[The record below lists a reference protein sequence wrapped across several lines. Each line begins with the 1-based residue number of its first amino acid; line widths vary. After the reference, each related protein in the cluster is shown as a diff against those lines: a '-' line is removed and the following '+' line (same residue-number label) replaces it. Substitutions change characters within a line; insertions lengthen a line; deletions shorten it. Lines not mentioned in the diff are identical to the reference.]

1 MKVFVIG
8 AAACDKI
15 LHVDEFFEAKA
26 QNIYPKS
33 INYSL
38 GSTGIGK
45 VIPLKKLGL
54 EVSFH
59 AMIGEDSCG
68 IDIKKRMSEEDIDFI
83 YDIDP
88 KGSLK
93 HINIMNDHGD
103 RISIYENYQTFE
115 PECDELQV
123 TAKIKEADLV
133 VLNIVNYTRKF
144 IPLIKALNKK
154 IFVDLH
160 DYDGTNPYHEDFIE
174 CADIIQLSM
183 ENMKYTKLFVEAMLT
198 KGKEVITT
206 NGHHGSYLYVNDKI
220 YHQPIIVAK
229 EVLDTNGAGDHFS
242 TGYIFGEI
250 NQLKPEDKLKAAA
263 IVATAC
269 VESMD
274 ISNDEINESWLR
286 EKLNL

>member
-8 AAACDKI
+8 AAACDTI
-15 LHVDEFFEAKA
+15 LHVDEFFEPKA
-26 QNIYPKS
+26 QNVYPKFIS
-33 INYSL
+33 YSL

-54 EVSFH
+54 DVSFH
-59 AMIGEDSCG
+59 AMIGDDTCG
-68 IDIKKRMSEEDIDFI
+68 VNIKKRMHDEAIDFI

-103 RISIYENYQTFE
+103 RISIYENYQTFD
-115 PECDELQV
+115 PVCNDV
-123 TAKIKEADLV
+123 NVINKIKEADLI

-144 IPLIKALNKK
+144 IPIIKSLNKK

-160 DYDGTNPYHEDFIE
+160 DYDGTNPYLVDFIE

-183 ENMKYTKLFVEAMLT
+183 ENMKDTKSFVDDMLN

-206 NGHHGSYLYVNDKI
+206 NGHHGSYLYIDNKI
-220 YHQPIIVAK
+220 YHQPIIEASHV
-229 EVLDTNGAGDHFS
+229 VDTNGAGDHYS
-242 TGYIFGEI
+242 AGYIYGYMH
-250 NQLKPEDKLKAAA
+250 QLSPQKKLKAAA

-274 ISNDEINESWLR
+274 ISNDEINEGWLR